1 MYVVYG
7 QHRLSGRSQSWPA
20 GLNWQV
26 AWDQTNKVLKDL
38 NNATST
44 QACIWA
50 NGCDYQRYV

>member
-1 MYVVYG
+1 MYLVYG

-26 AWDQTNKVLKDL
+26 SWSSTTHSLVDMDGT
-38 NNATST
+38 TST

-50 NGCDYQRYV
+50 NGCDYKR